1 MSPQFN
7 LSSEEPEDSAHTTK
21 EDEGGGNQ
29 LNLFNRINWNDSDLK
44 DALLANISD
53 FLLQKGER
61 QRGVRSIDDV
71 KISAGN
77 KRNFTGTKSSNY
89 HITVEFTREGRRES
103 EVETFFLKQYN
114 EGNGVPRIFGMPVI
128 PGNGKFLGLPILP
141 YLVPDEDKE
150 LERERA
156 IFKFTGKYVGSRVYP
171 DLTSLNQTQ
180 IFPRILRDKSG
191 AFKKRRQLLLE
202 LIREETLEEKVS
214 REGIAGLSTL
224 SESLNPV
231 VLLHEMLPAKIAKY
245 KDYGGSELDQIIKR
259 IDDRD
264 VFTPSILKYLE
275 LLGGKHISG
284 TQKYELEKVTSEL
297 ISPLANPSDK
307 NFFITTIQKDGYP
320 FHNMFVSL
328 IDGGSVVYGHR
339 ALHLGCL
346 LGHPGIY
353 NKLPVILDNLAD
365 TSGERVASRKKE
377 NLSRLISSYL
387 SKCRLL
393 VSAEGLDR
401 NVPDKKEITEEFFK
415 TTLLGGVFGNCR
427 IAARIRSSKHHSDES
442 VVPYLNAIEDQLK
455 YFGETGERFRQ
466 LSRISYFKFDV

>member
-1 MSPQFN
+1 MGPQFN
-7 LSSEEPEDSAHTTK
+7 LSSSEEPEDSAHTAK
-21 EDEGGGNQ
+21 ESEKGSSQ
-29 LNLFNRINWNDSDLK
+29 LNLLGNQSNLLDMISWNENDLK

-61 QRGVRSIDDV
+61 QKKVKSIDDV
-71 KISAGN
+71 EISVGN

-89 HITVEFTREGRRES
+89 HITVEFTREGRRLS

-114 EGNGVPRIFGMPVI
+114 EGSTKTILGVPVI
-128 PGNGKFLGLPILP
+128 PHNGKLLGIHIP
-141 YLVPDEDKE
+141 YLKPAEEVSE

-156 IFKFTGKYVGSRVYP
+156 IFKFTGKYIGPKVHP
-171 DLTSLNQTQ
+171 DLTSLNPTQ

-191 AFKKRRQLLLE
+191 AFKKRRQILLE
-202 LIREETLEEKVS
+202 TIREETLEEKVA
-214 REGIAGLSTL
+214 REGVAGLSTL

-231 VLLHEMLPAKIAKY
+231 VLLHELLPAQIARH

-264 VFTPSILKYLE
+264 VFTNSTLKYLE
-275 LLGGKHISG
+275 LLSGEHIGGARRC
-284 TQKYELEKVTSEL
+284 ELEKVTSEL
-297 ISPLANPSDK
+297 FYPLANPSDK

-455 YFGETGERFRQ
+455 YFGETGER
-466 LSRISYFKFDV
+466 